1 MSATAPTP
9 TSAAGPTPTPPP
21 TAAEPAVLLDR
32 VHRSYPNGSGTIAA
46 LAGVSLAL
54 APGSF
59 TAVMGPSGSGKSTLL
74 NVSAGLDRP
83 SSGRVVVGGSDLT
96 ALSPDAVTR
105 LRRDRIGFVFQ
116 AYNLVGHLT
125 VAENI
130 ALPLLLGGRAP
141 DAHLRRYLVAAV
153 GLEGMED
160 RLPGE
165 LSGGQAQRVAIAR
178 ALITRPA
185 VVFADEPTGA
195 LDSHTGGQVLEV
207 LRSTAETLQQT
218 LVLVTHDAHVAAAAD
233 RVLFLADGL
242 IAGHLDAPTTE
253 QVMARMIELGR

>member
-1 MSATAPTP
+1 MDPIVPLSAGAPGP
-9 TSAAGPTPTPPP
+9 HAAVHARGLTKVYGRGE
-21 TAAEPAVLLDR
+21 AEVR
-32 VHRSYPNGSGTIAA
+32 A
-46 LAGVSLAL
+46 LAGVDVDFA
-54 APGSF
+54 AGEF
-59 TAVMGPSGSGKSTLL
+59 TAIMGPSGSGKSTLL
-74 NVSAGLDRP
+74 NCAAGLDVP
-83 SSGRVVVGGSDLT
+83 SSGRVVIGGADLT
-96 ALSPDAVTR
+96 TMSPDAVTR

-130 ALPLLLGGRAP
+130 ALPLLLGGRAV
-141 DAHLRRYLVAAV
+141 DAHLRRYLMAAV
-153 GLEGMED
+153 GLEGMDD

-178 ALITRPA
+178 ALVTRPA

-195 LDSHTGGQVLEV
+195 LDSHTGAQVLDV
-207 LRSTAETLQQT
+207 LRDTASTLGQT

-242 IAGHLDAPTTE
+242 LAGHLDAPTAE
-253 QVMARMIELGR
+253 QVTARMIGLGR

>member
-1 MSATAPTP
+1 VYRT
-9 TSAAGPTPTPPP
+9 
-21 TAAEPAVLLDR
+21 
-32 VHRSYPNGSGTIAA
+32 YPDGARTVAA

-74 NVSAGLDRP
+74 NCAAGLDRP
-83 SSGRVVVGGSDLT
+83 SAGRVVVGGSDLT
-96 ALSPDAVTR
+96 AMSPDAVTR

-141 DAHLRRYLVAAV
+141 DAHLRRYLMAAV
-153 GLEGMED
+153 GLDGTAD

-195 LDSHTGGQVLEV
+195 LDSHTGDQVLDV
-207 LRSTAETLQQT
+207 LRTTASTLDQT

-253 QVMARMIELGR
+253 QVTARMIELGR